1 MTSFKFDWVV
11 CQVFG
16 QQRIC
21 FYIVSTHLLMFVE
34 SYLSPVPHLLPY
46 LLCILTWCDYN
57 ISSSLSVMCNV
68 ASMYLWQW
76 PELPPP
82 PASALHNTVLSQSD
96 SHTITIT
103 KGGFPGLKHTT
114 NHSWTKAYIK
124 KQRILSWIKGA
135 RIFLLELN
143 VEKIFVHNLG
153 LLSCLPGSGSH
164 QYSFQIISESH
175 KTIWEYSLN
184 ICLFSAGEYFL

>member
-1 MTSFKFDWVV
+1 
-11 CQVFG
+11 
-16 QQRIC
+16 
-21 FYIVSTHLLMFVE
+21 MFVE
-34 SYLSPVPHLLPY
+34 SYLSPVPHLLPC

-153 LLSCLPGSGSH
+153 LSPWLWVPPVFFSDYLRVT
-164 QYSFQIISESH
+164 QDYLRIFL
-175 KTIWEYSLN
+175 KY
-184 ICLFSAGEYFL
+184 LFVLCWGIFPLEYFGIRGKSDHLDWPHWLKFNSSG